1 MSEVIDS
8 ASSYYT
14 GATGERYHREKRGI
28 PAAAY
33 YWVAAARRVKFQAD
47 IHPGDTV
54 FEFGVGLGWNLA
66 ALHCGRKLGY
76 DIAGTVRPEVEGRG
90 IAWVEDPG
98 QLPAQSLDAIIC
110 HHVLEHLLD
119 PAETLR
125 LFQKLLKPVGRL
137 LLVVPAENRAEG
149 RRYDP
154 NEPNRHLFSWN
165 PQTLGNLLA
174 VCGFTPRRI
183 ELHRYGYDRFAA
195 ALAVRLRGG
204 ENLFRAIRGC
214 AQAMRPLHE
223 VRTLATLAS

>member
-1 MSEVIDS
+1 MIDS

-33 YWVAAARRVKFQAD
+33 DWVAAARRSKFQSD
-47 IHPGDTV
+47 IQPGDAV

-66 ALHCGRKLGY
+66 ALQCGRKLGY

-90 IAWVEDPG
+90 ITWVEDPA
-98 QLPAQSLDAIIC
+98 QLPVQSLDVIIC

-119 PAETLR
+119 PAGTLQR
-125 LFQKLLKPVGRL
+125 LRKLLKPAGRL

-154 NEPNRHLFSWN
+154 DEPNRHLFSWN

-174 VCGFTPRRI
+174 VCGFATSRI
-183 ELHRYGYDRFAA
+183 GLHRYGYDRWAA

-204 ENLFRAIRGC
+204 ENLFRAIRTA
-214 AQAMRPLHE
+214 AQSLRPLYE
-223 VRTLATLAS
+223 VRSAAIPLG